1 MASQRYV
8 CQGRLTATRRPPRD
22 RDPGGTRHLNP
33 VPPLPQ
39 YPDPLPSIC
48 LLLVPHVPEFVLD
61 LLQHRCTE
69 PIAADPVLGRQ
80 ICSKI
85 DRLRRVAER
94 IRRRKE
100 HSQVKWREVEDIL
113 DYRYKSGGGRLEGDY
128 R

>member
-1 MASQRYV
+1 MYV
-8 CQGRLTATRRPPRD
+8 RADSLQLAALHETEIREELATS
-22 RDPGGTRHLNP
+22 NP